1 MATTVLYVNI
11 LLLGLTYFEM
21 FIFYVTSIRTDGE
34 TVVNIHSLIPFGR
47 GLYDC
52 YVNRYMIY
60 VYNTNCNG

>member
-1 MATTVLYVNI
+1 MFVL
-11 LLLGLTYFEM
+11 
-21 FIFYVTSIRTDGE
+21 YVTSIRTDGE

-60 VYNTNCNG
+60 VYNTKCNG